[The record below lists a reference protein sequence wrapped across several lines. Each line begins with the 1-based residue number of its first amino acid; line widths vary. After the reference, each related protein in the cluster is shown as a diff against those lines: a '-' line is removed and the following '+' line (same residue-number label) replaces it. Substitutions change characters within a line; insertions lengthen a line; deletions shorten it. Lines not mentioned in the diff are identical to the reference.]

1 MPEVIVHIAEG
12 REPAEI
18 RAMMQGITDA
28 VAKSLNAKPETVT
41 VSVILTPKS
50 LKMKGGVLFSER

>member
-18 RAMMQGITDA
+18 RAMMKDITDA
-28 VAKSLNAKPETVT
+28 VAKNLNAKPETVT
-41 VSVILTPKS
+41 VSVIQTPKS